1 MINNFDVNKIRK
13 EFPIL
18 EKKINGKPLVY
29 FDNAATTQK
38 PLQVIEKI
46 QQYYTEM
53 NSNIH
58 RAVHTLSKT
67 STQEYYKVR
76 EIIKDFINAEFFEEI
91 IFTRGTTESINMVA
105 QTWGRANLQSG
116 DEVIIT
122 EMEHHSNIVPWQMIC
137 EEKGAKLRIAT
148 MTNDCELILEE
159 FDKLLNEKTKIV
171 SFTHISNTLGTVNPI
186 KYLIDKAHSVGAKVL
201 LDAAQSIQHK
211 KIDVKDLDCDFLA
224 FSGHKIYGPTGIGVL
239 YGKKSILEEMPPYQ
253 GGGDMILSVS
263 FEKTEF
269 NYLPFKY
276 EAGTPN
282 IAGTIGL
289 GEALKYVQSIG
300 LDVIDEYETTLL
312 KHATERMKEVEGL
325 KILGNAKDKASVIS
339 FIFDN
344 IHPNDLGS
352 MIDLHGIAIRTG
364 HHCTEP
370 IMRKFNIPGT
380 SRASFSFY
388 NTIEEVD
395 YFIESL
401 KKVVKMLG

>member
-1 MINNFDVNKIRK
+1 MNNSFDVNKIRK
-13 EFPIL
+13 DFPIL

-38 PLQVIEKI
+38 PRQVIEKI

-105 QTWGRANLQSG
+105 QTWGRANLKSG

-137 EEKGAKLRIAT
+137 EEKGAKLRIAP
-148 MTNDCELILEE
+148 MTDNCELILEE
-159 FDKLLNEKTKIV
+159 YEKLLTEKTKIV

-186 KYLIDKAHSVGAKVL
+186 KYMIDKAHSVGAKVL
-201 LDAAQSIQHK
+201 LDAAQSVQHK
-211 KIDVKDLDCDFLA
+211 IIDVRALDCDFLA

-300 LDVIDEYETTLL
+300 LDTIDEYETKLL
-312 KHATERMKEVEGL
+312 KHAAERLMEVEGL
-325 KILGNAKDKASVIS
+325 KILGNAKEKASVIS

-352 MIDLHGIAIRTG
+352 MIDLHGVAIRTG

>member
-1 MINNFDVNKIRK
+1 MSLVFDVEKIRK
-13 EFPIL
+13 DFPIL
-18 EKKINGKPLVY
+18 NKKINGKQLVY
-29 FDNAATTQK
+29 FDNAATTHK
-38 PLQVIEKI
+38 PLQVINKLNE
-46 QQYYTEM
+46 YYSDM

-76 EIIKDFINAEFFEEI
+76 SIVQEFINAEHFEEI

-105 QTWGRANLQSG
+105 QTWGRANLKSG

-137 EEKGAKLRIAT
+137 EEKGAKLRIAP
-148 MTNDCELILEE
+148 MTDDCELIMEE
-159 FDKLLNEKTKIV
+159 YEKLLSEKTKLV

-186 KYLIDKAHSVGAKVL
+186 KELIDKAHDVGAVVL
-201 LDAAQSIQHK
+201 LDAAQSVQHK
-211 KIDVKDLDCDFLA
+211 KIDVRDLDCDFLA

-239 YGKKSILEEMPPYQ
+239 YGKKEILEAMPPYQ

-289 GEALKYVQSIG
+289 GEALKYVQNIG
-300 LDVIDEYETTLL
+300 LDIIDNYETTLL
-312 KHATERMKEVEGL
+312 RHATERLMEVDGL
-325 KILGNAKDKASVIS
+325 KILGNAKDKTSVIS

-352 MIDLHGIAIRTG
+352 MIDLHGVAIRTG

-370 IMRKFNIPGT
+370 IMRKFKIPGT

-388 NTIEEVD
+388 NTIEEID
-395 YFIESL
+395 YFVDSL
-401 KKVVKMLG
+401 KKVVKMLS

>member
-1 MINNFDVNKIRK
+1 MSNGLDINKIRND
-13 EFPIL
+13 FPIL

-29 FDNAATTQK
+29 LDNAATTHK
-38 PLQVIEKI
+38 PRQVIDKL
-46 QQYYTEM
+46 QQYYSEM

-76 EIIKDFINAEFFEEI
+76 SIVQEFINAEYFEEI
-91 IFTRGTTESINMVA
+91 IFTRGTTESINMVS
-105 QTWGRANLQSG
+105 QTWGRANLKPG
-116 DEVIIT
+116 DELIIT

-137 EEKGAKLRIAT
+137 EEKGAKLRIAP
-148 MTNDCELILEE
+148 MTDDCDLIIEE
-159 FDKLLNEKTKIV
+159 YDKLLNDKTKLV

-186 KYLIDKAHSVGAKVL
+186 KLLIDKAHSAGAKVL
-201 LDAAQSIQHK
+201 LDGAQSVQHK
-211 KIDVKDLDCDFLA
+211 KIDVRALDVDFLA

-239 YGKKSILEEMPPYQ
+239 YGKKEILESMPPYQ

-289 GEALKYVQSIG
+289 GEALKYVQGIG
-300 LDVIDEYETTLL
+300 LEVIDEYETKLL
-312 KHATERMKEVEGL
+312 KHATERMKEIDGL
-325 KILGNAKDKASVIS
+325 KILGNAKEKASVIS
-339 FIFDN
+339 FIFDD

-352 MIDLHGIAIRTG
+352 MIDLHGVAIRTG

-370 IMRKFNIPGT
+370 IMRKFKIPGT

-395 YFIESL
+395 YFIDSL
-401 KKVVKMLG
+401 KKVVTMLG

>member
-1 MINNFDVNKIRK
+1 MNLDFDVEQIRK
-13 EFPIL
+13 DFPIL
-18 EKKINGKPLVY
+18 NKKINGKPLIY

-38 PLQVIEKI
+38 PLQVINKLNE
-46 QQYYTEM
+46 YYSEM

-67 STQEYYKVR
+67 STSEYYKVR
-76 EIIKDFINAEFFEEI
+76 TIVKEFINAEHFEEI

-105 QTWGRANLQSG
+105 QTWGRANLNPG

-137 EEKGAKLRIAT
+137 LEKGAKLRIAP
-148 MTNDCELILEE
+148 MTDDCELIMAE
-159 FDKLLNEKTKIV
+159 FEKLLNEKTKLV
-171 SFTHISNTLGTVNPI
+171 SVTQISNTLGTVNPI
-186 KYLIDKAHSVGAKVL
+186 KEIIDKAHGVGAKVVI
-201 LDAAQSIQHK
+201 DGAQSVQHK
-211 KIDVKDLDCDFLA
+211 KIDVRALDCDFLA

-239 YGKKSILEEMPPYQ
+239 YGKKEILESMPPYQ

-289 GEALKYVQSIG
+289 GEALKYVQGIG
-300 LDVIDEYETTLL
+300 LEKIDEYETMLI
-312 KHATERMKEVEGL
+312 KYATERMKEIDGL

-352 MIDLHGIAIRTG
+352 MIDLHGVAIRTG

-370 IMRKFNIPGT
+370 IMRKFKIPGT

-388 NTIEEVD
+388 NTKEEID

-401 KKVVKMLG
+401 KKVVTMLS

>member
-1 MINNFDVNKIRK
+1 MNNSFDVNKIRK
-13 EFPIL
+13 DFPIL

-38 PLQVIEKI
+38 PRQVIEKI

-76 EIIKDFINAEFFEEI
+76 EIIKDFINAEYFEEI

-105 QTWGRANLQSG
+105 QTWGRANLKSG

-137 EEKGAKLRIAT
+137 EEKGAKLRIAP
-148 MTNDCELILEE
+148 MTDNCELILEE
-159 FDKLLNEKTKIV
+159 YEKLLTEKTKIV

-186 KYLIDKAHSVGAKVL
+186 KYMIDKAHSVGAKVL
-201 LDAAQSIQHK
+201 LDAAQSVQHK
-211 KIDVKDLDCDFLA
+211 IIDVRALDCDFLA

-300 LDVIDEYETTLL
+300 LDTIDEYETKLL
-312 KHATERMKEVEGL
+312 KHAAERLMEVEGL
-325 KILGNAKDKASVIS
+325 KILGNAKEKASVIS

-352 MIDLHGIAIRTG
+352 MIDLHGVAIRTG